1 MGGHLRTIA
10 AGPVRCNLRRGGAGW
25 KPAPA
30 ADTPIRLMVP
40 LLEFVPNFSEGKD
53 RAKVDALVAAMTAV
67 AGVKCLGAELDGSHH
82 RAVITLAGPAPAIAE
97 AAFRGA
103 REALARIDL
112 RSHKGEH
119 KRMGAMDVCPFVPL
133 AGATMA
139 DAVATAKAVGARIG
153 QELQLPVFLYAE
165 ACARESR
172 RVLGNFRNKE
182 FEGLQALVGTDPE
195 YPPDF
200 GPARL
205 HATGGAVA
213 VGARKFLIAYNV
225 NLATTDVQVAK
236 DIAKA
241 VREKDGGFKK
251 VQAMGFFLDDKQLSQ
266 VSMNLLDFETTSL
279 RTVFDK
285 VAELA
290 AARGVQVAESE
301 LVGLA
306 PAAAIDAALAKHIK
320 LPRFDAKE
328 QVVEAKLA
336 AS

>member
-1 MGGHLRTIA
+1 MA
-10 AGPVRCNLRRGGAGW
+10 AA
-25 KPAPA
+25 
-30 ADTPIRLMVP
+30 P

-53 RAKVDALVAAMTAV
+53 RALVDRLVAAMA
-67 AGVKCLGAELDGSHH
+67 AAPGVRCLGAELDASHN
-82 RAVITLAGPAPAIAE
+82 RAVVTLAGPAPAIAD
-97 AAFRGA
+97 AAVLGA
-103 REALARIDL
+103 KAAMAAIDL
-112 RSHKGEH
+112 RGHKGEH

-153 QELQLPVFLYAE
+153 EELGLPVFLYAE
-165 ACARESR
+165 AAARESR

-182 FEGLQALVGTDPE
+182 FEGLLPLVGVDPE
-195 YPPDF
+195 YTPDF
-200 GPARL
+200 GPAKL
-205 HATGGAVA
+205 HPTAGAVA

-225 NLATTDVQVAK
+225 NLATEDVQIAK

-251 VQAMGFFLDDKQLSQ
+251 VQAMGFFLDDKKQAQ
-266 VSMNLLDFETTSL
+266 VSMNLLDFETTSI

-285 VAELA
+285 VQELA
-290 AARGVQVAESE
+290 AQKGVQVAESE

-306 PAAAIDAALAKHIK
+306 PAAAIDAALAAHIK
-320 LPRFDAKE
+320 LPRFDPRE

-336 AS
+336 ALGG